1 MNDAARIVADEVR
14 ALEDKTG
21 VASILRWRVG
31 FPRSRTSRSDPIGK
45 AGVWEVVAE
54 VFRDGRRSVVLE

>member
-1 MNDAARIVADEVR
+1 MNDAARIVADEVW

-31 FPRSRTSRSDPIGK
+31 FLLDNIAARSNRQGRVYGK
-45 AGVWEVVAE
+45 LLL
-54 VFRDGRRSVVLE
+54 S